1 MRRLVLF
8 LFLPIVLAASLAA
21 CSTVRLSYDN
31 ADWLLA
37 RMAGRYVDLSDGQA
51 RAFKTGLSQ
60 IHAWHRAEELP
71 RYARVFDQAAGRLA
85 RGLSRQD
92 VEWAVQAVRGRARV
106 LGEQAAGEIVPVLRT
121 LSDRQVAE
129 MEREFDEDNRRF
141 AQTHLKGDGSRL
153 TARRADWLCEKL
165 EDWLGELSAA
175 QHARVQTL
183 VAAFP
188 EMPRMRLE
196 ERKRR
201 QAVFL
206 ALVLEHRSSPELDP
220 RLAAFL
226 ADPAA
231 GRAESNRLAMAR
243 WERQFVDMLVDLDRS
258 LTPGQRQHAVAKLR
272 GYAGDFRALAAQ
284 QVALVRPPQ

>member
-71 RYARVFDQAAGRLA
+71 RYAQVFDQAAGRLA

-106 LGEQAAGEIVPVLRT
+106 LGEQAAGEIAPVLRT

-175 QHARVQTL
+175 QHARADAGRGL
-183 VAAFP
+183 PGDAANAA
-188 EMPRMRLE
+188 RGA
-196 ERKRR
+196 
-201 QAVFL
+201 QAPPGGVPG
-206 ALVLEHRSSPELDP
+206 AGAEHRSSPELDP

>member
-1 MRRLVLF
+1 MRRLL
-8 LFLPIVLAASLAA
+8 LFLPVLLAAFLAA

-37 RMAGRYVDLSDGQA
+37 RMAGRYVDLSDTQA

-60 IHAWHRAEELP
+60 VHAWHRSQELP
-71 RYARVFDQAAGRLA
+71 RYAQVFDQAAGRLA

-92 VEWAVQAVRGRARV
+92 VEWAVQAVRGRARA
-106 LGEQAAGEIVPVLRT
+106 LGEQAAGELAPVLRM

-129 MEREFDEDNRRF
+129 MEREFNEDNRRF
-141 AQTHLKGDGSRL
+141 AQNHLKGDRGRL
-153 TARRADWLCEKL
+153 VARRADWLCEKL
-165 EDWLGELSAA
+165 EDWIGGLSAA
-175 QHARVQTL
+175 QRARVQAL
-183 VAAFP
+183 VADFP

-206 ALVLEHRSSPELDP
+206 ALVRHHRSSADLET

-226 ADPAA
+226 VDPSA
-231 GRAESNRLAMAR
+231 GRAEANRLAMAR

-258 LTPGQRQHAVAKLR
+258 LTAEQRQHAVAKLR

-284 QVALVRPPQ
+284 QVALVRPQ